1 MRFFLWEILIIYW
14 GFHFKNSGS
23 SKGYGAHCWSHFKFG
38 HRLRVWLGSRRTTG
52 RFPNVF
58 SLLLYCQVFVCS
70 VLYMWNILPF
80 FFFSPGQLLL
90 IIPNLNCLPGCIWQ
104 TLPTSQPGP
113 RGSTLSISLAK
124 ILFFSVCLNDSL
136 LHTTSVLCVLLMN
149 PQCPGQNKNPCLGHR
164 RYSFTF

>member
-23 SKGYGAHCWSHFKFG
+23 SKGRGTLLKPFQIWPQTAC
-38 HRLRVWLGSRRTTG
+38 VTG
-52 RFPNVF
+52 ITQNHWQIPQCVF
-58 SLLLYCQVFVCS
+58 SLTLLPSFCVFCS
-70 VLYMWNILPF
+70 LYVEYSSF

-90 IIPNLNCLPGCIWQ
+90 ILPNLNCLPGCIWQ

-136 LHTTSVLCVLLMN
+136 LHTTRVLCVLLMN

-164 RYSFTF
+164 RY

>member
-23 SKGYGAHCWSHFKFG
+23 SKGHGAHCWSHFKFG

-80 FFFSPGQLLL
+80 FFFFTWPTPSDSSKFK
-90 IIPNLNCLPGCIWQ
+90 
-104 TLPTSQPGP
+104 LPTRMHLTNSSHLSAWPTRLHSVHFPSKDPIFQCLSKRLSPSHYKGSLCFTYESPVP
-113 RGSTLSISLAK
+113 RAEQEP
-124 ILFFSVCLNDSL
+124 L
-136 LHTTSVLCVLLMN
+136 LGT
-149 PQCPGQNKNPCLGHR
+149 
-164 RYSFTF
+164 